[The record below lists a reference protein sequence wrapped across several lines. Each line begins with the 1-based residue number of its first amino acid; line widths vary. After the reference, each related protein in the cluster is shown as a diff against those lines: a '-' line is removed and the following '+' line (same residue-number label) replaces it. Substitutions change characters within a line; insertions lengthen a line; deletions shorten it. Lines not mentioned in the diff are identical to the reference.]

1 MNCSEATLYL
11 DQVRHGD
18 LPGALTDS
26 VLSHVASC
34 PACTERMREDA
45 ALARL
50 LRERSD
56 EIAEALPA
64 GFSARVMAGLP
75 PSEQRVVG
83 GRRRLFQV
91 FAFGVLGTAAV
102 AAAVIL
108 PIHFSQKSAAEAAL
122 IAAENEA
129 EIHLLEVSSPETHP
143 LVFKTDEGRTVI
155 WMISDTEFNE
165 AGTPAPTDPQGS
177 SPQK

>member
-1 MNCSEATLYL
+1 MNCSEAVLHL

-18 LPGALTDS
+18 LPPELVDS
-26 VLSHVASC
+26 VGEHVAGC
-34 PACTERMREDA
+34 TACTARIREDGA
-45 ALARL
+45 VARL

-56 EIAEALPA
+56 ALAAGLPP
-64 GFSARVMAGLP
+64 GFSARVMESLP
-75 PSEQRVVG
+75 ELEGRASN
-83 GRRRLFQV
+83 RRRLFQV

-108 PIHFSQKSAAEAAL
+108 PIHFSQRSALEAASL
-122 IAAENEA
+122 AAENEA

-165 AGTPAPTDPQGS
+165 AATPASADSQGS